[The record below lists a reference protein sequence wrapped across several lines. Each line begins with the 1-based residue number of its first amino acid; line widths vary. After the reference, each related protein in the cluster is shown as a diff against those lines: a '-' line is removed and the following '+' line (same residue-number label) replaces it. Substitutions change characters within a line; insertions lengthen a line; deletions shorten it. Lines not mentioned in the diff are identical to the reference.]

1 MSVPQTQA
9 QLLQA
14 INKNYA
20 KLAGYLTHIPPE
32 MTEQKTVPGH
42 AQNTEMSVR
51 DLVCYLLGWNELV
64 LKWLAHDEA
73 QQPIDFPE
81 TGFQW
86 NQLGL
91 LAQKFYLDYPAQDY
105 PALLDSLHQAKR
117 RLIACIEAQ
126 DNDSLYGR
134 PWYGK
139 WTLGRMIS
147 LNTSSPYANASAR
160 LRKWAKAQNVALK

>member
-32 MTEQKTVPGH
+32 MTEQKTLPGH

-73 QQPIDFPE
+73 QQPSTSRKPVFNG
-81 TGFQW
+81 TS
-86 NQLGL
+86 LGCWRKSSTSITPRRTTRL
-91 LAQKFYLDYPAQDY
+91 CSILCIRLNGGLSPASK
-105 PALLDSLHQAKR
+105 PR
-117 RLIACIEAQ
+117 TMIRFTV
-126 DNDSLYGR
+126 GR
-134 PWYGK
+134 GMGNGLWG
-139 WTLGRMIS
+139 G
-147 LNTSSPYANASAR
+147 
-160 LRKWAKAQNVALK
+160 

>member
-32 MTEQKTVPGH
+32 MTEQKTLPGH

-64 LKWLAHDEA
+64 LKWLARDEA

-91 LAQKFYLDYPAQDY
+91 LAQKFYLDYP
-105 PALLDSLHQAKR
+105 R
-117 RLIACIEAQ
+117 R
-126 DNDSLYGR
+126 
-134 PWYGK
+134 
-139 WTLGRMIS
+139 T
-147 LNTSSPYANASAR
+147 TR
-160 LRKWAKAQNVALK
+160 L